1 VKQLKPKSIIGPAF
15 RQAGHLP
22 RCGLQPDFLLLEC
35 SPLSPIFRPQKSHFS
50 QSEIAGATM
59 DNHLVSLTDI
69 RQAARKHWILAV
81 AALLIGL
88 FLEFWFYNYPPRGV
102 LSEDTLIIG
111 SVLGEPLVKFD
122 TLWTRI
128 INDDAKMLEI
138 LRVPELSESGNGA
151 DDLAL
156 VASLRRNLRYLP
168 VGEVMV
174 KIGLVRPGYDGR
186 TFLNRFSAYLL
197 EQLRVLGEETL
208 KTRRES
214 VRLRYASL
222 AQQSWVISG
231 IFGLTGFKDL
241 LKDFSNFETL
251 FTQNLRATDSPGL
264 WQSIGWLFLNSWLND
279 FHALRN
285 SYNQHFS
292 EDFKL
297 LDIYPRMPRI
307 ISSPQ
312 AVSVPVQPF
321 HQLIYILVPCAIG
334 LVYLSLLM
342 LLSHKRADR
351 QA

>member
-1 VKQLKPKSIIGPAF
+1 
-15 RQAGHLP
+15 
-22 RCGLQPDFLLLEC
+22 
-35 SPLSPIFRPQKSHFS
+35 
-50 QSEIAGATM
+50 M
-59 DNHLVSLTDI
+59 NNHLVSFADI
-69 RQAARKHWILAV
+69 RQTARKHRGLAIG
-81 AALLIGL
+81 ALFICL

-102 LSEDTLIIG
+102 LSEDTLILG

-128 INDDAKMLEI
+128 INDDARMLEI
-138 LRVPELSESGNGA
+138 LRAPTLSESGGEGG
-151 DDLAL
+151 DLTL

-168 VGEVMV
+168 IGETMV

-186 TFLNRFSAYLL
+186 IFLNRFSAYLL
-197 EQLRVLGEETL
+197 EQLKLLGEENL

-222 AQQSWVISG
+222 AQQSWVIAG
-231 IFGLTGFKDL
+231 VFGLAGFKEL
-241 LKDFSNFETL
+241 LKDFSNFEAL
-251 FTQNLRATDSPGL
+251 FIQNLKATESPAL

-285 SYNQHFS
+285 SYRQHFS
-292 EDFKL
+292 DDFKL
-297 LDIYPRMPRI
+297 LDVYPRVPQI

-312 AVSVPVQPF
+312 AKSVPVQPF

-342 LLSHKRADR
+342 LLSHKRADGE
-351 QA
+351 A